1 MNQIHSTTKEYDAI
15 IVGAGF
21 SGLYQLIC
29 LRDQLGLNCLVLETG
44 DDVGGTWYWNR
55 YPGARCDTESHAY
68 SYYFSDELLKEWTWS
83 ERYPGHAEIRK
94 YMNFVADKFDLK
106 KNILF
111 KQKVTSAKFIEDNNN
126 WNVITNDNNHFKSKF
141 LITAVGCLSNTNIPK
156 INGLE
161 DFKGNYFHTGNWPK
175 DGVSF
180 AEKSVGQIGTG
191 STGIQAVPVIA
202 AEAKHL
208 TVFQRTA
215 NYSIP
220 ARNKPLT
227 EDFKNHAK
235 ENFQFYK
242 DLLKRTPNGHP
253 FEISDRLVSDVNEEE
268 MNDIYEKAWEKG
280 GLQFRGSFNDLVTN
294 IEANKTASD
303 FIKSK
308 INEIVLNKKFASIL
322 SDIDH
327 PYAGKRPPI
336 DSNYFETYNRD
347 NINLIDLR
355 NDPIKCINK
364 NGIET
369 EKNHFNLDI
378 IVFATGY
385 DAMTGPLLNMNISGK
400 NNLKLENVWKEG
412 PKTFLGLQ
420 IPGFPNLFTV
430 TGPGSPSVLTNMP
443 MAIEQH
449 VEWIRDC
456 ISFMIKKEYTT
467 IEARSNLAE
476 KWGQEVNTVANKT
489 LLPTV
494 KHSWYLG
501 ANIPGKP
508 RVFMPYAGGLPRY
521 SKICDEVKKNNFEDF
536 ILA

>member
-1 MNQIHSTTKEYDAI
+1 MNQIKLNNKDYDAI

-29 LRDQLGLNCLVLETG
+29 LRDQLNLNCVVLETG

-83 ERYPGHAEIRK
+83 ERYPGHAEIRR
-94 YMNFVADKFDLK
+94 YMNFVANKFDLK
-106 KNILF
+106 KDILF
-111 KQKVTSAKFIEDNNN
+111 QQKVTSATFSSNEKKWKVVTNNKIKFNA
-126 WNVITNDNNHFKSKF
+126 KF
-141 LITAVGCLSNTNIPK
+141 LISAVGCLSNANIPDIK
-156 INGLE
+156 GLE
-161 DFKGNYFHTGNWPK
+161 NFEGKYYHTGNWPK
-175 DGVSF
+175 NGVSF
-180 AEKSVGQIGTG
+180 VGKNVGQIGTG
-191 STGIQAVPVIA
+191 STGIQAAPVIA
-202 AEAKHL
+202 EEAKYL

-227 EDFKNHAK
+227 SEFKKHVK
-235 ENFQFYK
+235 ENSSIYK
-242 DLLKRTPNGHP
+242 KLVKRTPNAHP
-253 FEISDRLVSDVNEEE
+253 FEISDRKVADVDREELNE
-268 MNDIYEKAWEKG
+268 IYEKAWEIG
-280 GLQFRGSFNDLVTN
+280 GLQFRAVFNDLVTN
-294 IEANKTASD
+294 IDANKTASD
-303 FIKSK
+303 FIKKK
-308 INEIVLNKKFASIL
+308 IRETVSNKKFASIL

-336 DSNYFETYNRD
+336 DSNYFETFNRD
-347 NINLIDLR
+347 NINLVDLR
-355 NDPIKCINK
+355 SDPIEKIDKTGIKTK
-364 NGIET
+364 N
-369 EKNHFNLDI
+369 NHFELDI

-385 DAMTGPLLNMNISGK
+385 DAMTGPLLNMNIIGK
-400 NNLKLENVWKEG
+400 NNLKLKDVWKEG

-420 IPGFPNLFTV
+420 IPGFPNLFTI

-449 VEWIRDC
+449 VEWIKDC
-456 ISFMIKKEYTT
+456 IEYMNKKNYST
-467 IEARSNLAE
+467 IEANTNSAE
-476 KWGQEVNTVANKT
+476 KWGTEVNTIANKT

-508 RVFMPYAGGLPRY
+508 RVFMPYAGGLPTY
-521 SKICDEVKKNNFEDF
+521 TEVCDNIKNNNYKEFNF
-536 ILA
+536 N

>member
-55 YPGARCDTESHAY
+55 YPGARCDTESQAY

-355 NDPIKCINK
+355 NDPIKCINR

-369 EKNHFNLDI
+369 EKNYFNLDI

>member
-1 MNQIHSTTKEYDAI
+1 MTNNSSNNQEYDAI

-21 SGLYQLIC
+21 AGLYQLIC
-29 LRDQLGLNCLVLETG
+29 LRDQLGLNCLIIETG

-94 YMNFVADKFDLK
+94 YINFVANKFNLK
-106 KNILF
+106 KDILF
-111 KQKVTSAKFIEDNNN
+111 NEKVINAEFNENSNNWSLATNTGKQFQAKF
-126 WNVITNDNNHFKSKF
+126 VIA
-141 LITAVGCLSNTNIPK
+141 AVGCLSNTNIPNIK
-156 INGLE
+156 GLDSFE
-161 DFKGNYFHTGNWPK
+161 GKYYHTGNWPK
-175 DGVSF
+175 TGVSF
-180 AEKSVGQIGTG
+180 VNKKVGQIGTG

-220 ARNKPLT
+220 ARNAPLS
-227 EDFKNHAK
+227 EEFKDHVK
-235 ENFQFYK
+235 K
-242 DLLKRTPNGHP
+242 DHNYYREFLKRTPNGHP
-253 FEISDRLVSDVNEEE
+253 FEISSRLVSDVSSEE
-268 MNDIYEKAWEKG
+268 MNQIYEKAWEKG
-280 GLQFRGSFNDLVTN
+280 GLQFRATFNDLVTN
-294 IEANKTASD
+294 IDANKTASE
-303 FIKSK
+303 FIKGK
-308 INEIVLNKKFASIL
+308 IRQTVTNKKFANIL

-336 DSNYFETYNRD
+336 DSHYFETFNRD

-355 NDPIKCINK
+355 SNPIMHIDNE
-364 NGIET
+364 GIQTKE
-369 EKNHFNLDI
+369 NHFDLDI

-385 DAMTGPLLNMNISGK
+385 DAMTGPLLNMNITGK
-400 NNLKLENVWKEG
+400 QNLKLKDYWKEG
-412 PKTFLGLQ
+412 PQTFLGLQ
-420 IPGFPNLFTV
+420 IPGFPNLFTI

-449 VEWIRDC
+449 VEWVRDC
-456 ISFMIKKEYTT
+456 ISFMNNKNHST
-467 IEARSNLAE
+467 IEADSKSAD
-476 KWGQEVNTVANKT
+476 KWGDEVNAVANKT

-508 RVFMPYAGGLPRY
+508 QVFMPYAGGLPKY
-521 SKICDEVKKNNFEDF
+521 TKACNEVKNNNYKGFN
-536 ILA
+536 IA

>member
-1 MNQIHSTTKEYDAI
+1 MINNTSNNHEYDAI

-21 SGLYQLIC
+21 AGLYQLIC
-29 LRDQLGLNCLVLETG
+29 LRDQLGLNCLVIETG

-68 SYYFSDELLKEWTWS
+68 SYYFSEELLKEWTWS

-94 YMNFVADKFDLK
+94 YINFVADKFDLK

-111 KQKVTSAKFIEDNNN
+111 NEKVINAEFNDNSNKWNLVTSNENRFQA
-126 WNVITNDNNHFKSKF
+126 KF
-141 LITAVGCLSNTNIPK
+141 LIAAVGCLSNTNIPK
-156 INGLE
+156 IKGLNSFE
-161 DFKGNYFHTGNWPK
+161 GKYYHTGNWPK
-175 DGVSF
+175 TGVSF
-180 AEKSVGQIGTG
+180 TDKKVGQIGTG
-191 STGIQAVPVIA
+191 STGIQAVPIIA

-220 ARNKPLT
+220 ARNAPLSQKFKDHVK
-227 EDFKNHAK
+227 EDYKYYK
-235 ENFQFYK
+235 EF
-242 DLLKRTPNGHP
+242 LKRTPNGHP
-253 FEISDRLVSDVNEEE
+253 FEISSRLVSDVNEEE
-268 MNDIYEKAWEKG
+268 MNEIYEKAWEKG
-280 GLQFRGSFNDLVTN
+280 GLQFRATFNDLVTN
-294 IEANKTASD
+294 IEANKTASE
-303 FIKSK
+303 FIKGK
-308 INEIVLNKKFASIL
+308 IRKTVSNKKFANIL

-336 DSNYFETYNRD
+336 DSHYFEAFNRD

-355 NDPIKCINK
+355 SDPILQINQK
-364 NGIET
+364 GIQTKE
-369 EKNHFNLDI
+369 NHFDLDI

-385 DAMTGPLLNMNISGK
+385 DAMTGPLLNMNIAGK
-400 NNLKLENVWKEG
+400 QNLKLDDCWKEG

-420 IPGFPNLFTV
+420 IPGFPNLFTI

-456 ISFMIKKEYTT
+456 ISYVNEKNYSI
-467 IEARSNLAE
+467 IEADPKSSKE
-476 KWGQEVNTVANKT
+476 WGDEVNAVANKT

-508 RVFMPYAGGLPRY
+508 QVFMPYAGGLPKY
-521 SKICDEVKKNNFEDF
+521 TEVCNEIKSNNYKGFN
-536 ILA
+536 LA

>member
-1 MNQIHSTTKEYDAI
+1 MNQIKLNNKDYDAI

-29 LRDQLGLNCLVLETG
+29 LRDQLNLNCVVLETG

-68 SYYFSDELLKEWTWS
+68 SYYFSEELLKEWTWS
-83 ERYPGHAEIRK
+83 ERYPGHAEIRR
-94 YMNFVADKFDLK
+94 YMNFVANKFHLK
-106 KNILF
+106 KDIIF
-111 KQKVTSAKFIEDNNN
+111 QQKVTSATFNSNKKKWKVVSNKKIEFNA
-126 WNVITNDNNHFKSKF
+126 KF
-141 LITAVGCLSNTNIPK
+141 LISAVGCLSSANIPNIK
-156 INGLE
+156 GLE
-161 DFKGNYFHTGNWPK
+161 NFEGKYYHTGNWPK
-175 DGVSF
+175 NGVSF
-180 AEKSVGQIGTG
+180 VDKKVGQIGTG

-202 AEAKHL
+202 EEAKYL

-227 EDFKNHAK
+227 SEFKNHVK
-235 ENFQFYK
+235 ENSNIYK
-242 DLLKRTPNGHP
+242 KLVKRTPNAHP
-253 FEISDRLVSDVNEEE
+253 FEISDRKVSDVDKKELNE
-268 MNDIYEKAWEKG
+268 IYEKAWEIG
-280 GLQFRGSFNDLVTN
+280 GLQFRAVFNDLVTN
-294 IEANKTASD
+294 IDANKTASD
-303 FIKSK
+303 FIKKK
-308 INEIVLNKKFASIL
+308 IRETVSNKKFASIL

-336 DSNYFETYNRD
+336 DSNYFETFNRD
-347 NINLIDLR
+347 NINLVDLR
-355 NDPIKCINK
+355 SDPIEKIDKTGIKTK
-364 NGIET
+364 N
-369 EKNHFNLDI
+369 NHFELDV

-385 DAMTGPLLNMNISGK
+385 DAMTGPLLNMNITGK
-400 NNLKLENVWKEG
+400 NNLKLKDTWKEG

-420 IPGFPNLFTV
+420 VPGFPNLFTI

-456 ISFMIKKEYTT
+456 IEFMNKKDYST
-467 IEARSNLAE
+467 IEANTNAAE
-476 KWGQEVNTVANKT
+476 KWGAEVNSVANKT

-521 SKICDEVKKNNFEDF
+521 TEVCDNIKNNNYREFN
-536 ILA
+536 LN

>member
-1 MNQIHSTTKEYDAI
+1 MTNNSSDNQEYDAI
-15 IVGAGF
+15 IIGAGF
-21 SGLYQLIC
+21 AGLYQLIC
-29 LRDQLGLNCLVLETG
+29 LRDQLGLNCLIIETG

-94 YMNFVADKFDLK
+94 YINFVANKFNLK
-106 KNILF
+106 KDILF
-111 KQKVTSAKFIEDNNN
+111 NEKVINAEFNENSNNWSLATNTGKQFQAKF
-126 WNVITNDNNHFKSKF
+126 VIA
-141 LITAVGCLSNTNIPK
+141 AVGCLSNTNIPNIK
-156 INGLE
+156 GLDSFE
-161 DFKGNYFHTGNWPK
+161 GKYYHTGNWPK
-175 DGVSF
+175 TGVSF
-180 AEKSVGQIGTG
+180 VNKKVGQIGTG

-220 ARNKPLT
+220 ARNAPLS
-227 EDFKNHAK
+227 EEFKDHVK
-235 ENFQFYK
+235 K
-242 DLLKRTPNGHP
+242 DHNYYREFLKRTPNGHP
-253 FEISDRLVSDVNEEE
+253 FEISSRLVSDVSTEE
-268 MNDIYEKAWEKG
+268 MNQIYEKAWEKG
-280 GLQFRGSFNDLVTN
+280 GLQFRATFNDLVTN
-294 IEANKTASD
+294 IDANKTASE
-303 FIKSK
+303 FIKGK
-308 INEIVLNKKFASIL
+308 IRQTVTNKKFANIL

-336 DSNYFETYNRD
+336 DSHYFETFNRD

-355 NDPIKCINK
+355 SNPIMRIDNE
-364 NGIET
+364 GIQTKE
-369 EKNHFNLDI
+369 NHFDLDI

-385 DAMTGPLLNMNISGK
+385 DAMTGPLLNMNITGK
-400 NNLKLENVWKEG
+400 QNLKLKDYWKEG
-412 PKTFLGLQ
+412 PQTFLGLQ
-420 IPGFPNLFTV
+420 IPGFPNLFTI

-449 VEWIRDC
+449 VEWVRDC
-456 ISFMIKKEYTT
+456 ISFMNNKNHST
-467 IEARSNLAE
+467 IEADSKSAD
-476 KWGQEVNTVANKT
+476 KWGDEVNAVANKT

-508 RVFMPYAGGLPRY
+508 QVFMPYAGGLPKY
-521 SKICDEVKKNNFEDF
+521 TKACNEVKNNNYKGFN
-536 ILA
+536 IA

>member
-1 MNQIHSTTKEYDAI
+1 MVNDISNDQTYDAI

-21 SGLYQLIC
+21 AGLYQLIC
-29 LRDQLGLNCLVLETG
+29 LRDQLELNCLVIETG

-83 ERYPGHAEIRK
+83 ERYPGHAEIRE
-94 YMNFVADKFDLK
+94 YINFVAQKFDLK
-106 KNILF
+106 KDILF
-111 KQKVTSAKFIEDNNN
+111 NQRVTNANFSENENN
-126 WNVITNDNNHFKSKF
+126 WSLLTDNGIKFKAKF
-141 LITAVGCLSNTNIPK
+141 LITAVGCLSNANIPNIK
-156 INGLE
+156 GLDNFE
-161 DFKGNYFHTGNWPK
+161 GQYYHTGNWPK
-175 DGVSF
+175 NDVSF
-180 AEKSVGQIGTG
+180 VNKKVGQIGTG

-202 AEAKHL
+202 VSAKHL

-227 EDFKNHAK
+227 SYFKEYVKTNYEHYR
-235 ENFQFYK
+235 EF
-242 DLLKRTPNGHP
+242 LKRTPNGHP
-253 FEISDRLVSDVNEEE
+253 FDISDRLVSDVNEDQR
-268 MNDIYEKAWEKG
+268 NDIYEKAWEKG
-280 GLQFRGSFNDLVTN
+280 GLQFRATFNDLVTDRD
-294 IEANKTASD
+294 ANKTASE
-303 FIKSK
+303 FIKDK
-308 INEIVLNKKFASIL
+308 IRTTVLNKKFASIL

-336 DSNYFETYNRD
+336 DSHYFETFNRK

-355 NDPIKCINK
+355 ADPIKHIDHK
-364 NGIET
+364 GIQTNE
-369 EKNHFNLDI
+369 NHFDLDI

-385 DAMTGPLLNMNISGK
+385 DAMTGPLLNMNITGK
-400 NNLKLENVWKEG
+400 ANLKLSDLWKEG

-420 IPGFPNLFTV
+420 MPGFPNLFTV

-456 ISFMIKKEYTT
+456 ISYMNKKGYSL
-467 IEARSNLAE
+467 IETSKKASE
-476 KWGQEVNTVANKT
+476 DWGDVVNAVANKT

-508 RVFMPYAGGLPRY
+508 QVFMPYAGGLPKY
-521 SKICDEVKKNNFEDF
+521 NEICNESKNNNYKGFN
-536 ILA
+536 LT

>member
-1 MNQIHSTTKEYDAI
+1 MINNASNNQEYDAI

-21 SGLYQLIC
+21 AGLYQLIC
-29 LRDQLGLNCLVLETG
+29 LRDQLGLKCLVIETG

-68 SYYFSDELLKEWTWS
+68 SYYFSDELLKEWSWS

-94 YMNFVADKFDLK
+94 YVNFVAKKFDLK
-106 KNILF
+106 KDILF
-111 KQKVTSAKFIEDNNN
+111 NNKVINAEFNQNKNQWNLITNNN
-126 WNVITNDNNHFKSKF
+126 KKFTSKF
-141 LITAVGCLSNTNIPK
+141 LITAVGCLSNTNIPNIK
-156 INGLE
+156 GLDQFQGE
-161 DFKGNYFHTGNWPK
+161 YYHTGNWPQK
-175 DGVSF
+175 GVSF
-180 AEKSVGQIGTG
+180 HNKKVGQIGTG

-202 AEAKHL
+202 SEAKHL

-220 ARNKPLT
+220 ARNAPLSK
-227 EDFKNHAK
+227 EFKDHLK
-235 ENFQFYK
+235 K
-242 DLLKRTPNGHP
+242 DYEYYRKFLKKTPNGHP
-253 FEISDRLVSDVNEEE
+253 FEISNRLVSDVDARER
-268 MNDIYEKAWEKG
+268 NDIYEKAWEKG
-280 GLQFRGSFNDLVTN
+280 GLQFRATFNDLVTN
-294 IEANKTASD
+294 FEANKTASE
-303 FIKSK
+303 FIKEK
-308 INEIVLNKKFASIL
+308 IRKTVLNKDFAKIL

-336 DSNYFETYNRD
+336 DSHYFEAFNRD
-347 NINLIDLR
+347 NINLIDLKS
-355 NDPIKCINK
+355 DPILYIDKK
-364 NGIET
+364 GIKT
-369 EKNHFNLDI
+369 KKNHFNLDI

-385 DAMTGPLLNMNISGK
+385 DAMTGPLLNMNIIGK
-400 NNLKLENVWKEG
+400 RNLKLHDFWENG
-412 PKTFLGLQ
+412 PETFLGIQ

-456 ISFMIKKEYTT
+456 ISFMNQKKYST
-467 IEARSNLAE
+467 IEADQKSSKE
-476 KWGQEVNTVANKT
+476 WGLEVNKVANKT

-521 SKICDEVKKNNFEDF
+521 TKVCNQVKNKDYKGFNLN
-536 ILA
+536 

>member
-1 MNQIHSTTKEYDAI
+1 MTNNSSNNQEYDAI

-21 SGLYQLIC
+21 AGLYQLIC
-29 LRDQLGLNCLVLETG
+29 LRDQLGLNCLIIETG

-94 YMNFVADKFDLK
+94 YINFVANKFNLK
-106 KNILF
+106 KDILF
-111 KQKVTSAKFIEDNNN
+111 NEKVINAKFNENSNN
-126 WNVITNDNNHFKSKF
+126 WSLATNTGKQFQAKFVIA
-141 LITAVGCLSNTNIPK
+141 AVGCLSNTNIPNIK
-156 INGLE
+156 GLDSFE
-161 DFKGNYFHTGNWPK
+161 GKYYHTGNWPK
-175 DGVSF
+175 TGVSF
-180 AEKSVGQIGTG
+180 VNKKVGQIGTG

-202 AEAKHL
+202 DEAKHL

-220 ARNKPLT
+220 ARNAPLS
-227 EDFKNHAK
+227 EEFKDHVK
-235 ENFQFYK
+235 K
-242 DLLKRTPNGHP
+242 DHNYYREFLKRTPNGHP
-253 FEISDRLVSDVNEEE
+253 FEISSRLVSDVSSEE
-268 MNDIYEKAWEKG
+268 MNQIYEKAWEKG
-280 GLQFRGSFNDLVTN
+280 GLQFRATFNDLVTN
-294 IEANKTASD
+294 IDANKTASE
-303 FIKSK
+303 FIKGK
-308 INEIVLNKKFASIL
+308 IRQTVTNKKFANIL

-336 DSNYFETYNRD
+336 DSHYFETFNRD

-355 NDPIKCINK
+355 SNPIMHIDNE
-364 NGIET
+364 GIQTKE
-369 EKNHFNLDI
+369 NHFNLDI

-385 DAMTGPLLNMNISGK
+385 DAMTGPLLNMNITGK
-400 NNLKLENVWKEG
+400 QNLKLKDFWKEG
-412 PKTFLGLQ
+412 PQTFLGLQ
-420 IPGFPNLFTV
+420 IPGFPNLFTI

-449 VEWIRDC
+449 VEWVRDC
-456 ISFMIKKEYTT
+456 ISYMSNKNHST
-467 IEARSNLAE
+467 IEADQKSAD
-476 KWGQEVNTVANKT
+476 KWGDEVNAVANKT

-508 RVFMPYAGGLPRY
+508 QVFMPYAGGLPKY
-521 SKICDEVKKNNFEDF
+521 TEVCNEIKNNNYKGFN
-536 ILA
+536 LV

>member
-1 MNQIHSTTKEYDAI
+1 MINNTSNNHEYDAI

-21 SGLYQLIC
+21 AGLYQLIC
-29 LRDQLGLNCLVLETG
+29 LRDQLGLNCLVIETG

-68 SYYFSDELLKEWTWS
+68 SYYFSEELLKEWTWS

-94 YMNFVADKFDLK
+94 YINFVADKFDLK

-111 KQKVTSAKFIEDNNN
+111 NEKVINAEFNDSSNKWNLATSNE
-126 WNVITNDNNHFKSKF
+126 NHFQAKF
-141 LITAVGCLSNTNIPK
+141 LIAAVGCLSNTNIPK
-156 INGLE
+156 IKGLDSFE
-161 DFKGNYFHTGNWPK
+161 GKYYHTGNWPK
-175 DGVSF
+175 TGVSF
-180 AEKSVGQIGTG
+180 TDKKVGQIGTG

-220 ARNKPLT
+220 ARNAPLSQKFKDHVK
-227 EDFKNHAK
+227 EDHKYYK
-235 ENFQFYK
+235 EF
-242 DLLKRTPNGHP
+242 LKRTPNGHP
-253 FEISDRLVSDVNEEE
+253 FEISSRLVSDVNEEE
-268 MNDIYEKAWEKG
+268 MNEIYEKAWEKG
-280 GLQFRGSFNDLVTN
+280 GLQFRATFNDLVTN
-294 IEANKTASD
+294 IEANKTASE
-303 FIKSK
+303 FIKGK
-308 INEIVLNKKFASIL
+308 IRKTVSNKKFANIL

-336 DSNYFETYNRD
+336 DSHYFETFNRD

-355 NDPIKCINK
+355 SDPILQINQK
-364 NGIET
+364 GIQT
-369 EKNHFNLDI
+369 KKNHFDLDI

-385 DAMTGPLLNMNISGK
+385 DAMTGPLLNMNIAGK
-400 NNLKLENVWKEG
+400 QNLKLDDCWKEG
-412 PKTFLGLQ
+412 PKSFLGLQ

-456 ISFMIKKEYTT
+456 ISYVNEKNYSK
-467 IEARSNLAE
+467 IEADPKSSKE
-476 KWGQEVNTVANKT
+476 WGDEVNAVANKT

-508 RVFMPYAGGLPRY
+508 QVFMPYAGGLPKY
-521 SKICDEVKKNNFEDF
+521 TEVCNEVKNNNYKGFN
-536 ILA
+536 LA

>member
-1 MNQIHSTTKEYDAI
+1 MVNDISNDHAYDAI

-21 SGLYQLIC
+21 AGLYQLIC
-29 LRDQLGLNCLVLETG
+29 LRDQLGLNCLVIETG

-83 ERYPGHAEIRK
+83 ERYPGHAEIRE
-94 YMNFVADKFDLK
+94 YINFVAQKFDLK
-106 KNILF
+106 KDILF
-111 KQKVTSAKFIEDNNN
+111 NQRVTNANFSENENN
-126 WNVITNDNNHFKSKF
+126 WSLLTNDGSKFKAKF
-141 LITAVGCLSNTNIPK
+141 LITAVGCLSNANIPNIK
-156 INGLE
+156 GLDSFE
-161 DFKGNYFHTGNWPK
+161 GQYYHTGNWPK
-175 DGVSF
+175 NDVSF
-180 AEKSVGQIGTG
+180 VNKKVGQIGTG

-202 AEAKHL
+202 ASAKHL

-227 EDFKNHAK
+227 SDFKEHVKTNYQHYRK
-235 ENFQFYK
+235 F
-242 DLLKRTPNGHP
+242 LKRTPNGHP
-253 FEISDRLVSDVNEEE
+253 FDISNRLVSDVNEDQR
-268 MNDIYEKAWEKG
+268 NDIYEKAWEKG
-280 GLQFRGSFNDLVTN
+280 GLQFRATFNDLVTDRD
-294 IEANKTASD
+294 ANKTASE
-303 FIKSK
+303 FIKDK
-308 INEIVLNKKFASIL
+308 IRTTVLNKKFASIL

-336 DSNYFETYNRD
+336 DSNYFETFNRE
-347 NINLIDLR
+347 NINLIDLQA
-355 NDPIKCINK
+355 DPIKHIDHK
-364 NGIET
+364 GIQTNE
-369 EKNHFNLDI
+369 NHFDLDI

-385 DAMTGPLLNMNISGK
+385 DAMTGPLLNMNITGK
-400 NNLKLENVWKEG
+400 ANLKLSDLWKEG

-420 IPGFPNLFTV
+420 MPGFPNLFTI

-456 ISFMIKKEYTT
+456 ISYMNKKGYSL
-467 IEARSNLAE
+467 IETSKKASE
-476 KWGQEVNTVANKT
+476 DWGDEVNAVANKT

-508 RVFMPYAGGLPRY
+508 QVFMPYAGGLPKY
-521 SKICDEVKKNNFEDF
+521 DEICNESKNNNYKGFN
-536 ILA
+536 LT

>member
-1 MNQIHSTTKEYDAI
+1 MTNNTSNNQEYDAI

-21 SGLYQLIC
+21 AGLYQLIC
-29 LRDQLGLNCLVLETG
+29 LRDQLGLNCLIIETG

-94 YMNFVADKFDLK
+94 YINFVANKFNLK
-106 KNILF
+106 KDILF
-111 KQKVTSAKFIEDNNN
+111 NEKVINAKFNENSNN
-126 WNVITNDNNHFKSKF
+126 WSLATNTGKQFQAKFVIA
-141 LITAVGCLSNTNIPK
+141 AVGCLSNTNIPNIK
-156 INGLE
+156 GLDSFE
-161 DFKGNYFHTGNWPK
+161 GKYYHTGNWPK
-175 DGVSF
+175 TGVSF
-180 AEKSVGQIGTG
+180 VNKKVGQIGTG

-220 ARNKPLT
+220 ARNAPLS
-227 EDFKNHAK
+227 EEFKDHVKKDHNYYK
-235 ENFQFYK
+235 EF
-242 DLLKRTPNGHP
+242 LKRTPNGHP
-253 FEISDRLVSDVNEEE
+253 FEISSRLVSDVSTEE
-268 MNDIYEKAWEKG
+268 MNQIYEKAWEKG
-280 GLQFRGSFNDLVTN
+280 GLQFRATFNDLVTN
-294 IEANKTASD
+294 IDANKTASE
-303 FIKSK
+303 FIKGK
-308 INEIVLNKKFASIL
+308 IRQTVTNKKFANIL

-336 DSNYFETYNRD
+336 DSHYFETFNRD

-355 NDPIKCINK
+355 SNPIMHIDNE
-364 NGIET
+364 GIQTKE
-369 EKNHFNLDI
+369 NHFNLDI

-385 DAMTGPLLNMNISGK
+385 DAMTGPLLNMNITGK
-400 NNLKLENVWKEG
+400 QNLKLKDCWKEG
-412 PKTFLGLQ
+412 PQTFLGLQ
-420 IPGFPNLFTV
+420 IPGFPNLFTI

-456 ISFMIKKEYTT
+456 ISYMSNKNHST
-467 IEARSNLAE
+467 IEADQKSAE
-476 KWGQEVNTVANKT
+476 KWGDEVNAVANKT

-508 RVFMPYAGGLPRY
+508 QVFMPYAGGLPKY
-521 SKICDEVKKNNFEDF
+521 TEVCNEIKNNNYKGFN
-536 ILA
+536 LV

>member
-1 MNQIHSTTKEYDAI
+1 MTNNSSDNQEYDAI
-15 IVGAGF
+15 IIGAGF
-21 SGLYQLIC
+21 AGLYQLIC
-29 LRDQLGLNCLVLETG
+29 LRDQLGLNCLIIETG

-94 YMNFVADKFDLK
+94 YINFVANKFNLK
-106 KNILF
+106 KDILF
-111 KQKVTSAKFIEDNNN
+111 NEKVINAEFNENSNNWSLATNTGKQFQAKF
-126 WNVITNDNNHFKSKF
+126 VIA
-141 LITAVGCLSNTNIPK
+141 AVGCLSNTNIPNIK
-156 INGLE
+156 GLDSFE
-161 DFKGNYFHTGNWPK
+161 GKYYHTGNWPK
-175 DGVSF
+175 TGVSF
-180 AEKSVGQIGTG
+180 VNKKVGQIGTG

-220 ARNKPLT
+220 ARNAPLS
-227 EDFKNHAK
+227 EEFKDHVKKDHNYYK
-235 ENFQFYK
+235 EF
-242 DLLKRTPNGHP
+242 LKRTPNGHP
-253 FEISDRLVSDVNEEE
+253 FEISSRLVSDVSTEE
-268 MNDIYEKAWEKG
+268 MNQIYEKAWEKG
-280 GLQFRGSFNDLVTN
+280 GLQFRATFNDLVTN
-294 IEANKTASD
+294 IDANKTASE
-303 FIKSK
+303 FIKGK
-308 INEIVLNKKFASIL
+308 IRQTVTNKKFANIL

-336 DSNYFETYNRD
+336 DSHYFETFNRD

-355 NDPIKCINK
+355 SNPIMRIDNE
-364 NGIET
+364 GIQTKE
-369 EKNHFNLDI
+369 NHFDLDI

-385 DAMTGPLLNMNISGK
+385 DAMTGPLLNMNITGK
-400 NNLKLENVWKEG
+400 QNLKLKDYWKEG
-412 PKTFLGLQ
+412 PQTFLGLQ
-420 IPGFPNLFTV
+420 IPGFPNLFTI

-449 VEWIRDC
+449 VEWVRDC
-456 ISFMIKKEYTT
+456 ISFMNNKNHST
-467 IEARSNLAE
+467 IEADSKSAD
-476 KWGQEVNTVANKT
+476 KWGDEVNAVANKT

-508 RVFMPYAGGLPRY
+508 QVFMPYAGGLPKY
-521 SKICDEVKKNNFEDF
+521 TEVCNEIKNNNYKGFN
-536 ILA
+536 IA

>member
-126 WNVITNDNNHFKSKF
+126 WNVITNANNHFKSKF

-355 NDPIKCINK
+355 NDPIKCINR
-364 NGIET
+364 NGIKT
-369 EKNHFNLDI
+369 EKNYFNLDI

-521 SKICDEVKKNNFEDF
+521 SKICEEVKKNDFEDF

>member
-1 MNQIHSTTKEYDAI
+1 MTNNSSNNQEYDAI

-21 SGLYQLIC
+21 AGLYQLIC
-29 LRDQLGLNCLVLETG
+29 LRDQLGLNCLIIETG

-94 YMNFVADKFDLK
+94 YINFVANKFNLK
-106 KNILF
+106 KDILF
-111 KQKVTSAKFIEDNNN
+111 NEKVINAEFNENSNNWSLATNTGKQFQAKF
-126 WNVITNDNNHFKSKF
+126 VIA
-141 LITAVGCLSNTNIPK
+141 AVGCLSNTNIPNIK
-156 INGLE
+156 GLDSFE
-161 DFKGNYFHTGNWPK
+161 GKYYHTGNWPK
-175 DGVSF
+175 TGVSF
-180 AEKSVGQIGTG
+180 VNKKVGQIGTG

-220 ARNKPLT
+220 ARNAPLS
-227 EDFKNHAK
+227 EEFKDHVK
-235 ENFQFYK
+235 K
-242 DLLKRTPNGHP
+242 DHNYYREFLKRTPNGHP
-253 FEISDRLVSDVNEEE
+253 FEISSRLVSDVSTEE
-268 MNDIYEKAWEKG
+268 MNQIYEKAWEKG
-280 GLQFRGSFNDLVTN
+280 GLQFRATFNDLVTN
-294 IEANKTASD
+294 IDANKTASE
-303 FIKSK
+303 FIKGK
-308 INEIVLNKKFASIL
+308 IRQTVTNKKFANIL

-336 DSNYFETYNRD
+336 DSHYFETFNRD

-355 NDPIKCINK
+355 SNPIMHIDNE
-364 NGIET
+364 GIQTKE
-369 EKNHFNLDI
+369 NHFDLDI

-385 DAMTGPLLNMNISGK
+385 DAMTGPLLNMNITGK
-400 NNLKLENVWKEG
+400 QNLKLKDYWKEG
-412 PKTFLGLQ
+412 PQTFLGLQ
-420 IPGFPNLFTV
+420 IPGFPNLFTI

-449 VEWIRDC
+449 VEWVRDC
-456 ISFMIKKEYTT
+456 ISFMNNKNHST
-467 IEARSNLAE
+467 IEADSKSAD
-476 KWGQEVNTVANKT
+476 KWGDEVNAVANKT

-508 RVFMPYAGGLPRY
+508 QVFMPYAGGLPKY
-521 SKICDEVKKNNFEDF
+521 TKTCNEVKNNNYKGFN
-536 ILA
+536 IA

>member
-355 NDPIKCINK
+355 NDPIKCINR

-369 EKNHFNLDI
+369 EKNYFNLDI

>member
-1 MNQIHSTTKEYDAI
+1 MINNTSNNHEYDAI

-21 SGLYQLIC
+21 AGLYQLIC
-29 LRDQLGLNCLVLETG
+29 LRDQLGLNCLVIETG

-68 SYYFSDELLKEWTWS
+68 SYYFSEELLKEWTWS

-94 YMNFVADKFDLK
+94 YINFVADKFDLK

-111 KQKVTSAKFIEDNNN
+111 NEKVINAEFNDSSNKWNLATSNK
-126 WNVITNDNNHFKSKF
+126 NHFQAKF
-141 LITAVGCLSNTNIPK
+141 LIAAVGCLSNTNIPK
-156 INGLE
+156 IKGLDTFE
-161 DFKGNYFHTGNWPK
+161 GKYYHTGNWPK
-175 DGVSF
+175 TGVSF
-180 AEKSVGQIGTG
+180 TDKKVGQIGTG

-220 ARNKPLT
+220 ARNAPLSQKFKDHVK
-227 EDFKNHAK
+227 EDHKYYK
-235 ENFQFYK
+235 EF
-242 DLLKRTPNGHP
+242 LKRTPNGHP
-253 FEISDRLVSDVNEEE
+253 FEISSRLVSDVNKEE
-268 MNDIYEKAWEKG
+268 MNEIYEKAWEKG
-280 GLQFRGSFNDLVTN
+280 GLQFRATFNDLVTN
-294 IEANKTASD
+294 IEANKTASE
-303 FIKSK
+303 FIKGK
-308 INEIVLNKKFASIL
+308 IRKTVSNKKFANIL

-336 DSNYFETYNRD
+336 DSHYFEAFNRD

-355 NDPIKCINK
+355 SDPILQINQK
-364 NGIET
+364 GIQT
-369 EKNHFNLDI
+369 KKNHFDLDI

-385 DAMTGPLLNMNISGK
+385 DAMTGPLLNMNIAGK
-400 NNLKLENVWKEG
+400 QNLKLDDCWKEG
-412 PKTFLGLQ
+412 PKSFLGLQ
-420 IPGFPNLFTV
+420 IPGFPNLFTI

-456 ISFMIKKEYTT
+456 ISYVNEKNYSK
-467 IEARSNLAE
+467 IEADPKSSKE
-476 KWGQEVNTVANKT
+476 WGDEVNAVANKT

-508 RVFMPYAGGLPRY
+508 QVFMPYAGGLPKY
-521 SKICDEVKKNNFEDF
+521 TEVCNEVKSNNYKGFN
-536 ILA
+536 LA

>member
-1 MNQIHSTTKEYDAI
+1 MNQINLSNREYDVI

-29 LRDQLGLNCLVLETG
+29 LRDQLGMNCLVVETG
-44 DDVGGTWYWNR
+44 DEVGGTWYWNR

-83 ERYPGHAEIRK
+83 ERYPGHAEIRR

-106 KNILF
+106 KDILF
-111 KQKVTSAKFIEDNNN
+111 NHKVTSAQYNEDKICWEITTNNKIN
-126 WNVITNDNNHFKSKF
+126 FRSKF
-141 LITAVGCLSNTNIPK
+141 LITAVGCLSNANIPK
-156 INGLE
+156 IKGLE
-161 DFKGNYFHTGNWPK
+161 NFKGKYYHTGNWPK
-175 DGVSF
+175 NDVSF
-180 AEKSVGQIGTG
+180 VGKKVGQIGTG

-202 AEAKHL
+202 EEAKHL

-215 NYSIP
+215 NYSVP

-227 EDFKNHAK
+227 ENFKIHVK
-235 ENFQFYK
+235 ERFKYYRE
-242 DLLKRTPNGHP
+242 LLKKTPNGHP
-253 FEISDRLVSDVNEEE
+253 FEISDRLVADVQEQE
-268 MNDIYEKAWEKG
+268 MQEIYEKAWEKG
-280 GLQFRGSFNDLVTN
+280 GLQFRGSFSDLVTN
-294 IEANKTASD
+294 VEANKTASD
-303 FIKSK
+303 FIKNK
-308 INEIVLNKKFASIL
+308 INETVSNKKFAAIL

-336 DSNYFETYNRD
+336 DTNYFETYNRD
-347 NINLIDLR
+347 NINLVDLR
-355 NDPIKCINK
+355 SNPITQIDEK
-364 NGIET
+364 GIQT
-369 EKNHFNLDI
+369 EKEHFDLDI

-385 DAMTGPLLNMNISGK
+385 DAMTGPLLNMNIIGK
-400 NNLKLENVWKEG
+400 NNLKLQEAWEEG

-420 IPGFPNLFTV
+420 VPGFPNMFTI

-443 MAIEQH
+443 IAIEQH

-456 ISFMIKKEYTT
+456 IDFMNKKEYST
-467 IEARSNLAE
+467 IETDAKSAE
-476 KWGQEVNTVANKT
+476 EWGNEVNNVANKT

-508 RVFMPYAGGLPRY
+508 QVFMPYAGGLPRY
-521 SKICDEVKKNNFEDF
+521 RQTCENIKNNNYKEFSF
-536 ILA
+536 N

>member
-1 MNQIHSTTKEYDAI
+1 MTNNSSNNQDYDAI

-21 SGLYQLIC
+21 AGLYQLIC
-29 LRDQLGLNCLVLETG
+29 LRDQLGLNCLIIETG

-94 YMNFVADKFDLK
+94 YINFVANKFNLK
-106 KNILF
+106 KDILF
-111 KQKVTSAKFIEDNNN
+111 NEKVINAEFNENSNNWSLATNTGKQFQAKF
-126 WNVITNDNNHFKSKF
+126 VIA
-141 LITAVGCLSNTNIPK
+141 AVGCLSNTNIPNIK
-156 INGLE
+156 GLDSFE
-161 DFKGNYFHTGNWPK
+161 GKYYHTGNWPK
-175 DGVSF
+175 TGVSF
-180 AEKSVGQIGTG
+180 VNKKVGQIGTG

-220 ARNKPLT
+220 ARNAPLS
-227 EDFKNHAK
+227 EEFKDHVKKDHNYYK
-235 ENFQFYK
+235 EF
-242 DLLKRTPNGHP
+242 LKRTPNGHP
-253 FEISDRLVSDVNEEE
+253 FEISSRLVSDVSTEE
-268 MNDIYEKAWEKG
+268 MNQIYEKAWEKG
-280 GLQFRGSFNDLVTN
+280 GLQFRATFNDLVTN
-294 IEANKTASD
+294 IDANKTASE
-303 FIKSK
+303 FIKGK
-308 INEIVLNKKFASIL
+308 IRQTVTNKKFANIL

-336 DSNYFETYNRD
+336 DSHYFETFNRD

-355 NDPIKCINK
+355 SNPIMHIDNE
-364 NGIET
+364 GIQTKE
-369 EKNHFNLDI
+369 NHFDLDI

-385 DAMTGPLLNMNISGK
+385 DAMTGPLLNMNITGK
-400 NNLKLENVWKEG
+400 QNLKLKDYWKEG
-412 PKTFLGLQ
+412 PQTFLGLQ
-420 IPGFPNLFTV
+420 IPGFPNLFTI

-449 VEWIRDC
+449 VEWVRDC
-456 ISFMIKKEYTT
+456 ISFMNNKNHST
-467 IEARSNLAE
+467 IEADSKSAD
-476 KWGQEVNTVANKT
+476 KWGDEVNAVANKT

-508 RVFMPYAGGLPRY
+508 QVFMPYAGGLPKY
-521 SKICDEVKKNNFEDF
+521 TKACNEVKNNNYKGFN
-536 ILA
+536 IA

>member
-1 MNQIHSTTKEYDAI
+1 MTNNTSNNQEYDAI

-21 SGLYQLIC
+21 AGLYQLIC
-29 LRDQLGLNCLVLETG
+29 LRDQLGLNCLIIETG

-94 YMNFVADKFDLK
+94 YINFVANKFNLK
-106 KNILF
+106 KDILF
-111 KQKVTSAKFIEDNNN
+111 NEKVINAEFNENSNNWSLATNTGKQFQAKF
-126 WNVITNDNNHFKSKF
+126 VIA
-141 LITAVGCLSNTNIPK
+141 AVGCLSNTNIPNIK
-156 INGLE
+156 GLDSFE
-161 DFKGNYFHTGNWPK
+161 GKYYHTGNWPK
-175 DGVSF
+175 TGVSF
-180 AEKSVGQIGTG
+180 VNKKVGQIGTG

-220 ARNKPLT
+220 ARNAPLS
-227 EDFKNHAK
+227 EEFKDHVK
-235 ENFQFYK
+235 K
-242 DLLKRTPNGHP
+242 DHNYYREFLKRTPNGHP
-253 FEISDRLVSDVNEEE
+253 FEISSRLVSDVSSEE
-268 MNDIYEKAWEKG
+268 MNQIYEKAWEKG
-280 GLQFRGSFNDLVTN
+280 GLQFRATFNDLVTN
-294 IEANKTASD
+294 IDANKTASE
-303 FIKSK
+303 FIKGK
-308 INEIVLNKKFASIL
+308 IRQTVTNKKFANIL

-336 DSNYFETYNRD
+336 DSHYFETFNRD

-355 NDPIKCINK
+355 SNPIMHIDNE
-364 NGIET
+364 GIQTKE
-369 EKNHFNLDI
+369 NHFDLDI

-385 DAMTGPLLNMNISGK
+385 DAMTGPLLNMNITGK
-400 NNLKLENVWKEG
+400 QNLKLKDYWKEG
-412 PKTFLGLQ
+412 PQTFLGLQ
-420 IPGFPNLFTV
+420 IPGFPNLFTI

-449 VEWIRDC
+449 VEWVRDC
-456 ISFMIKKEYTT
+456 ISFMNNKNHST
-467 IEARSNLAE
+467 IEADSKSAD
-476 KWGQEVNTVANKT
+476 KWGDEVNAVANKT

-508 RVFMPYAGGLPRY
+508 QVFMPYAGGLPKY
-521 SKICDEVKKNNFEDF
+521 TKACNEVKNNNYKGFN
-536 ILA
+536 IA

>member
-1 MNQIHSTTKEYDAI
+1 MTNNSSNNQEYDAI

-21 SGLYQLIC
+21 AGLYQLIC
-29 LRDQLGLNCLVLETG
+29 LRDQLGLNCLIIETG

-94 YMNFVADKFDLK
+94 YINFVANKFNLK
-106 KNILF
+106 KDILF
-111 KQKVTSAKFIEDNNN
+111 NEKVINAKFNENSNN
-126 WNVITNDNNHFKSKF
+126 WSLATNTGKQFQAKFVIA
-141 LITAVGCLSNTNIPK
+141 AVGCLSNTNIPNIK
-156 INGLE
+156 GLDSFE
-161 DFKGNYFHTGNWPK
+161 GKYYHTGNWPK
-175 DGVSF
+175 TGVSF
-180 AEKSVGQIGTG
+180 VNKKVGQIGTG

-220 ARNKPLT
+220 ARNAPLS
-227 EDFKNHAK
+227 EEFKDHVK
-235 ENFQFYK
+235 K
-242 DLLKRTPNGHP
+242 DHNYYREFLKRTPNGHP
-253 FEISDRLVSDVNEEE
+253 FEISSRLVSDVSSEE
-268 MNDIYEKAWEKG
+268 MNQIYEKAWEKG
-280 GLQFRGSFNDLVTN
+280 GLQFRATFNDLVTN
-294 IEANKTASD
+294 IDANKTASE
-303 FIKSK
+303 FIKGK
-308 INEIVLNKKFASIL
+308 IRQTVTNKKFANIL

-336 DSNYFETYNRD
+336 DSHYFETFNRD

-355 NDPIKCINK
+355 SNPIMHIDNE
-364 NGIET
+364 GIQTKE
-369 EKNHFNLDI
+369 NHFDLDI

-385 DAMTGPLLNMNISGK
+385 DAMTGPLLNMNITGK
-400 NNLKLENVWKEG
+400 QNLKLKDYWKEG
-412 PKTFLGLQ
+412 PQTFLGLQ
-420 IPGFPNLFTV
+420 IPGFPNLFTI

-449 VEWIRDC
+449 VEWVRDC
-456 ISFMIKKEYTT
+456 ISFMNNKNHST
-467 IEARSNLAE
+467 IEADSKSAD
-476 KWGQEVNTVANKT
+476 KWGDEVNAVANKT

-508 RVFMPYAGGLPRY
+508 QVFMPYAGGLPKY
-521 SKICDEVKKNNFEDF
+521 TKACNEVKNNNYKGFN
-536 ILA
+536 IA

>member
-1 MNQIHSTTKEYDAI
+1 MTNNTSNNQEYDAI

-21 SGLYQLIC
+21 AGLYQLIC
-29 LRDQLGLNCLVLETG
+29 LRDQLGLNCLVIETG

-94 YMNFVADKFDLK
+94 YINFVADKFDLK

-111 KQKVTSAKFIEDNNN
+111 NEKVINAEFNEDADKWNLVTNNGS
-126 WNVITNDNNHFKSKF
+126 DFQAKF
-141 LITAVGCLSNTNIPK
+141 LIAAVGCLSNTNIPK
-156 INGLE
+156 IKGLDSFE
-161 DFKGNYFHTGNWPK
+161 GKYYHTGNWPK
-175 DGVSF
+175 TGVSF
-180 AEKSVGQIGTG
+180 SNKRVGQIGTG

-220 ARNKPLT
+220 ARNAPLSQK
-227 EDFKNHAK
+227 FKDHVK
-235 ENFQFYK
+235 KDYQYYK
-242 DLLKRTPNGHP
+242 DFLKKTPNGHP
-253 FEISDRLVSDVNEEE
+253 FEISNRLVSEVNQEE
-268 MNDIYEKAWEKG
+268 MNKIYEKAWKKG
-280 GLQFRGSFNDLVTN
+280 GLQFRATFNDLVTN

-303 FIKSK
+303 FIKGK
-308 INEIVLNKKFASIL
+308 IRQAVTNKKFATIL

-336 DSNYFETYNRD
+336 DSHYFETFNRD

-355 NDPIKCINK
+355 SDPILHIDQK
-364 NGIET
+364 GIQTKE
-369 EKNHFNLDI
+369 NHIDLDI

-385 DAMTGPLLNMNISGK
+385 DAMTGPLLNMNIIGK
-400 NNLKLENVWKEG
+400 QSMKLRDFWKDG

-420 IPGFPNLFTV
+420 IPGFPNLFTI

-456 ISFMIKKEYTT
+456 ISYVNNKKYSR
-467 IEARSNLAE
+467 IEADQKSSKE
-476 KWGQEVNTVANKT
+476 WGDEVNEVANKT

-508 RVFMPYAGGLPRY
+508 RVFMPYAGGLPKY
-521 SKICDEVKKNNFEDF
+521 TEVCDDVKNNNYKGFK
-536 ILA
+536 LA

>member
-1 MNQIHSTTKEYDAI
+1 MVNDISNDQTYDAI

-21 SGLYQLIC
+21 AGLYQLIC
-29 LRDQLGLNCLVLETG
+29 LRDQLGLNCLVIETG

-83 ERYPGHAEIRK
+83 ERYPGHAEIRE
-94 YMNFVADKFDLK
+94 YINFVAQKFDLK
-106 KNILF
+106 KDILF
-111 KQKVTSAKFIEDNNN
+111 NQRVTNANFSENENN
-126 WNVITNDNNHFKSKF
+126 WSLLTDDGSKFKAKF
-141 LITAVGCLSNTNIPK
+141 LITAVGCLSNANIPNIK
-156 INGLE
+156 GLDSFE
-161 DFKGNYFHTGNWPK
+161 GQYYHTGNWPK
-175 DGVSF
+175 NDVSF
-180 AEKSVGQIGTG
+180 VNKKVGQIGTG

-202 AEAKHL
+202 ASAKHL

-227 EDFKNHAK
+227 SDFKEHVKTNYQHYR
-235 ENFQFYK
+235 EF
-242 DLLKRTPNGHP
+242 LKRTPNGHP
-253 FEISDRLVSDVNEEE
+253 FDISDRLVSDVNEDQR
-268 MNDIYEKAWEKG
+268 NDIYEKAWEKG
-280 GLQFRGSFNDLVTN
+280 GLQFRATFNDLVTDRD
-294 IEANKTASD
+294 ANKTASE
-303 FIKSK
+303 FIKDK
-308 INEIVLNKKFASIL
+308 IRTTVLNKKFASIL

-336 DSNYFETYNRD
+336 DSNYFETFNRA
-347 NINLIDLR
+347 NIDLIDLR
-355 NDPIKCINK
+355 ADPIKHIDHK
-364 NGIET
+364 GIQTNE
-369 EKNHFNLDI
+369 NHFDLDI

-385 DAMTGPLLNMNISGK
+385 DAMTGPLLNMNITGK
-400 NNLKLENVWKEG
+400 ANLKLSDLWKEG

-420 IPGFPNLFTV
+420 MPGFPNLFTI

-456 ISFMIKKEYTT
+456 ISYMNKKGYSL
-467 IEARSNLAE
+467 IETSKKASE
-476 KWGQEVNTVANKT
+476 DWGDEVNAVANKT

-508 RVFMPYAGGLPRY
+508 QVFMPYAGGLPKY
-521 SKICDEVKKNNFEDF
+521 DEICNESKNNNYKGFN
-536 ILA
+536 LT

>member
-1 MNQIHSTTKEYDAI
+1 MNQINLNNKEYDVI

-29 LRDQLGLNCLVLETG
+29 LRDQLGMNCLVVETG

-83 ERYPGHAEIRK
+83 ERYPGHAEIRR

-106 KNILF
+106 KDILF
-111 KQKVTSAKFIEDNNN
+111 NHKVTSAQYNEDKICWEITTNNKIN
-126 WNVITNDNNHFKSKF
+126 FRSKF
-141 LITAVGCLSNTNIPK
+141 LITAVGCLSNANIPK
-156 INGLE
+156 IKGLE
-161 DFKGNYFHTGNWPK
+161 NFKGKYYHTGNWPK
-175 DGVSF
+175 NGVSF
-180 AEKSVGQIGTG
+180 VGKKVGQIGTG

-202 AEAKHL
+202 EEAKYL

-227 EDFKNHAK
+227 ENFKIHVK
-235 ENFQFYK
+235 EKFKYYRE
-242 DLLKRTPNGHP
+242 LLKKTPNGHP
-253 FEISDRLVSDVNEEE
+253 FEISDRLVADVEEQE
-268 MNDIYEKAWEKG
+268 MQEIYEKAWEKG
-280 GLQFRGSFNDLVTN
+280 GLQFRGSFSDLVTN
-294 IEANKTASD
+294 VQANKTASD
-303 FIKSK
+303 FIKNK
-308 INEIVLNKKFASIL
+308 INETVLNKKFASIL

-347 NINLIDLR
+347 NVNLIDLR
-355 NDPIKCINK
+355 RDPIKCVNK

-369 EKNHFNLDI
+369 EKNNFDLDI

-385 DAMTGPLLNMNISGK
+385 DAMTGPLLNMNILGK
-400 NNLKLENVWKEG
+400 NKLKLKNDWKEG

-420 IPGFPNLFTV
+420 IPGFPNLFTI

-467 IEARSNLAE
+467 IEARSNLAK
-476 KWGQEVNTVANKT
+476 KWGQEVNRVANKT

-521 SKICDEVKKNNFEDF
+521 SKICDDVKKNNFEDF

>member
-1 MNQIHSTTKEYDAI
+1 MNHIKTNTKEYDAI

-29 LRDQLGLNCLVLETG
+29 LRDQLNLKCLVLETG

-68 SYYFSDELLKEWTWS
+68 SYYFSDDLLKEWTWT

-94 YMNFVADKFDLK
+94 YMNFVADKFNLK
-106 KNILF
+106 KDILF
-111 KQKVTSAKFIEDNNN
+111 KQKVTSAKFVESTNSWEI
-126 WNVITNDNNHFKSKF
+126 ITNNSNNYKSKF
-141 LITAVGCLSNTNIPK
+141 LIAAVGCLSNTNTPNIK
-156 INGLE
+156 GLNDFNGQ
-161 DFKGNYFHTGNWPK
+161 YYHTGNWPQN
-175 DGVSF
+175 GVNF
-180 AEKSVGQIGTG
+180 QNKKVGQIGTG

-202 AEAKHL
+202 AEAQHL

-227 EDFKNHAK
+227 DQFKKHVR
-235 ENFQFYK
+235 ENFNFYK
-242 DLLKRTPNGHP
+242 ELIKKTPNGHP
-253 FEISDRLVSDVNEEE
+253 FEISERLVSDVTEKE
-268 MNDIYEKAWEKG
+268 MNEIYEKAWEKG
-280 GLQFRGSFNDLVTN
+280 GLQFRATFNDLITN
-294 IEANKTASD
+294 LEANKTASD
-303 FIKSK
+303 FIKNK
-308 INEIVLNKKFASIL
+308 IIQTVKNKKFAKIL

-336 DSNYFETYNRD
+336 DSHYFEAYNRD
-347 NINLIDLR
+347 NIDLV
-355 NDPIKCINK
+355 DLKVEPIEHINK
-364 NGIET
+364 NGIQT
-369 EKNHFNLDI
+369 LKNHYDLDI

-385 DAMTGPLLNMNISGK
+385 DAMTGPLLNMNITGK
-400 NNLKLENVWKEG
+400 NNLMLKEVWEEG
-412 PKTFLGLQ
+412 PKTYLGIQ
-420 IPGFPNLFTV
+420 VPGFPNLFTV

-456 ISFMIKKEYTT
+456 IQFMIQKNYNT
-467 IEARSNLAE
+467 IEASNKDSE
-476 KWGQEVNTVANKT
+476 KWGKEVNKVANKT

-508 RVFMPYAGGLPRY
+508 QVFMPYAGGLPKY
-521 SKICDEVKKNNFEDF
+521 SEICNDIKKQNYKGFV
-536 ILA
+536 LA

>member
-1 MNQIHSTTKEYDAI
+1 MNQIKLSNKDYDAI

-29 LRDQLGLNCLVLETG
+29 LRDQLNLNCVVLETG

-68 SYYFSDELLKEWTWS
+68 SYYFSEELLKEWTWS
-83 ERYPGHAEIRK
+83 ERYPGHAEIRR
-94 YMNFVADKFDLK
+94 YMNFVANKFDLK
-106 KNILF
+106 KDILF
-111 KQKVTSAKFIEDNNN
+111 QQKVTSATFNNN
-126 WNVITNDNNHFKSKF
+126 EKKWKVVSNEKIEFNAKF
-141 LITAVGCLSNTNIPK
+141 LISAVGCLSNANIPN
-156 INGLE
+156 IQGLE
-161 DFKGNYFHTGNWPK
+161 NFEGNYYHTGNWPK
-175 DGVSF
+175 NGVSF
-180 AEKSVGQIGTG
+180 VGKNVGQIGTG

-202 AEAKHL
+202 EEAKYL

-227 EDFKNHAK
+227 SEFKKHVK
-235 ENFQFYK
+235 ENSNIYK
-242 DLLKRTPNGHP
+242 KLVKRTPNAHP
-253 FEISDRLVSDVNEEE
+253 FEISDRKVADVDQDELNE
-268 MNDIYEKAWEKG
+268 IYEKAWEIG
-280 GLQFRGSFNDLVTN
+280 GLQFRAVFNDLVTN
-294 IEANKTASD
+294 IDANKTASD
-303 FIKSK
+303 FIKKK
-308 INEIVLNKKFASIL
+308 IRETVSNKKFASIL

-336 DSNYFETYNRD
+336 DSNYFETFNRD
-347 NINLIDLR
+347 NINLVDLR
-355 NDPIKCINK
+355 SDPIEKIDKTGIKTK
-364 NGIET
+364 N
-369 EKNHFNLDI
+369 NHFELDI

-385 DAMTGPLLNMNISGK
+385 DAMTGPLLNMNITGK
-400 NNLKLENVWKEG
+400 NNLKLKDAWKEG

-420 IPGFPNLFTV
+420 VPGFPNLFTI

-456 ISFMIKKEYTT
+456 IKFMNKKDYST
-467 IEARSNLAE
+467 IEANTNSAE
-476 KWGQEVNTVANKT
+476 KWGAEVNSVANKT

-521 SKICDEVKKNNFEDF
+521 TEVCDNIKNNNYKEFN
-536 ILA
+536 LN

>member
-1 MNQIHSTTKEYDAI
+1 MTNNSSNNQEYDAI

-21 SGLYQLIC
+21 AGLYQLIC
-29 LRDQLGLNCLVLETG
+29 LRDQLGLNCLIIETG

-94 YMNFVADKFDLK
+94 YINFVANKFNLK
-106 KNILF
+106 KDILF
-111 KQKVTSAKFIEDNNN
+111 NEKVINAEFNENSNNWSLATNTGKQFQAKF
-126 WNVITNDNNHFKSKF
+126 VIA
-141 LITAVGCLSNTNIPK
+141 AVGCLSNTNIPNIK
-156 INGLE
+156 GLDSFE
-161 DFKGNYFHTGNWPK
+161 GKYYHTGNWPK
-175 DGVSF
+175 TGVSF
-180 AEKSVGQIGTG
+180 VNKKVGQIGTG

-208 TVFQRTA
+208 TVFQRTD

-220 ARNKPLT
+220 ARNAPLS
-227 EDFKNHAK
+227 EEFKDHVK
-235 ENFQFYK
+235 K
-242 DLLKRTPNGHP
+242 DHNYYREFLKRTPNGHP
-253 FEISDRLVSDVNEEE
+253 FEISSRLVSDVSSEE
-268 MNDIYEKAWEKG
+268 MNQIYEKAWEKG
-280 GLQFRGSFNDLVTN
+280 GLQFRATFNDLVTN
-294 IEANKTASD
+294 IDANKTASE
-303 FIKSK
+303 FIKGK
-308 INEIVLNKKFASIL
+308 IRQTVTNKKFANIL

-336 DSNYFETYNRD
+336 DSHYFETFNRD

-355 NDPIKCINK
+355 SNPIMHIDNE
-364 NGIET
+364 GIQTKE
-369 EKNHFNLDI
+369 NHFDLDI

-385 DAMTGPLLNMNISGK
+385 DAMTGPLLNMNITGK
-400 NNLKLENVWKEG
+400 QNLKLKDYWKEG
-412 PKTFLGLQ
+412 PQTFLGLQ
-420 IPGFPNLFTV
+420 IPGFPNLFTI

-449 VEWIRDC
+449 VEWVRDC
-456 ISFMIKKEYTT
+456 ISFMNNKNHST
-467 IEARSNLAE
+467 IEADLKSAD
-476 KWGQEVNTVANKT
+476 KWGDEVNALANKT

-508 RVFMPYAGGLPRY
+508 QVFMPYAGGLPKY
-521 SKICDEVKKNNFEDF
+521 TKVCNEIKNNNYKGFN
-536 ILA
+536 IA